1 MQQSATRGNMTGM
14 SPQNVLLVGI
24 LLLALVTVESGGL
37 FMKRVVEGRAPAN
50 DLQRSFFRAGHAHAA
65 VLIILSIAILAVID
79 HAVLPS
85 GPDIL
90 ARIGVPIAAIFMPAG
105 FFLSVIG
112 KNPAKPNRLIVLLW
126 IGVVSLTLGLLTAGI
141 GLIVGAVQAMH

>member
-1 MQQSATRGNMTGM
+1 M

-24 LLLALVTVESGGL
+24 LLLSLVAVESGGL

-50 DLQRSFFRAGHAHAA
+50 ELQRSFFRAGHAHAA
-65 VLIILSIAILAVID
+65 VLLVLSIAILAVID

-90 ARIGVPIAAIFMPAG
+90 ARIGVPIAAILMPAG

-112 KNPAKPNRLIVLLW
+112 KNPAKPNRLVVLLW
-126 IGVVSLTLGLLTAGI
+126 IGVASLTLGLLAAGI
-141 GLIVGAVQAMH
+141 GMIIGAAQAMAG